1 MSFHLNKETD
11 CLLAETPGRC
21 LKYKGRD
28 SKVCGTVNKQ
38 LLLHVIGD
46 CQLQT
51 QDILWED

>member
-1 MSFHLNKETD
+1 MSFHSNKETD

-21 LKYKGRD
+21 SKHKGHD
-28 SKVCGTVNKQ
+28 SKVCSAVNKQ

-46 CQLQT
+46 LQLQT